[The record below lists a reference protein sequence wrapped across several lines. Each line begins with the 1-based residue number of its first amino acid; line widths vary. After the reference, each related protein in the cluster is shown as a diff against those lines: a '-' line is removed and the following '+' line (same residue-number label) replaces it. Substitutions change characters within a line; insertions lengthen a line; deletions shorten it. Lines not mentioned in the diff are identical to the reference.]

1 MTAGLLRCAEQLC
14 TPSGRY
20 LRRTRSSSGNAT
32 AVEMATREDGL
43 KELAADLSA
52 TISKAR
58 LLDLT
63 TSVYLLSM
71 ALLEVTEALKKEED
85 GGDSAGR

>member
-1 MTAGLLRCAEQLC
+1 
-14 TPSGRY
+14 
-20 LRRTRSSSGNAT
+20 
-32 AVEMATREDGL
+32 MATREDGL

-71 ALLEVTEALKKEED
+71 ALLEVIEALKKEED

>member
-1 MTAGLLRCAEQLC
+1 LYAVRPLP
-14 TPSGRY
+14 TPDKVWF
-20 LRRTRSSSGNAT
+20 GNAT
-32 AVEMATREDGL
+32 AVEMATRGDGL

-71 ALLEVTEALKKEED
+71 ALLEVIEALKKEED

>member
-1 MTAGLLRCAEQLC
+1 
-14 TPSGRY
+14 
-20 LRRTRSSSGNAT
+20 
-32 AVEMATREDGL
+32 MATREDGL

-71 ALLEVTEALKKEED
+71 ALLEVIEALKKEED
-85 GGDSAGR
+85 GGDRAGR

>member
-1 MTAGLLRCAEQLC
+1 MYAVRPLP
-14 TPSGRY
+14 TPDKVWF
-20 LRRTRSSSGNAT
+20 GNAT
-32 AVEMATREDGL
+32 AVEMATRGDGL

-58 LLDLT
+58 LLIDLT

-71 ALLEVTEALKKEED
+71 ALLEVIEALKKEED

>member
-1 MTAGLLRCAEQLC
+1 
-14 TPSGRY
+14 
-20 LRRTRSSSGNAT
+20 
-32 AVEMATREDGL
+32 MATREDGL

-52 TISKAR
+52 TISNAR

-71 ALLEVTEALKKEED
+71 ALLEVIEALKKEED
-85 GGDSAGR
+85 GGDRAGR

>member
-1 MTAGLLRCAEQLC
+1 
-14 TPSGRY
+14 
-20 LRRTRSSSGNAT
+20 
-32 AVEMATREDGL
+32 MATREDGL